1 MNTCAVQVPTQHL
14 EVIARLN
21 WPARYP
27 IDIETASVSLD
38 RQFYLSPEVGLR
50 EARPEQ
56 WQPQVGFNKY
66 GLDRNLCRIKY
77 PENFHHPDIREA
89 LVTRLVTLLAVI
101 LVLSMI
107 PETDAHDYDEVKE
120 GRWSAG
126 NSPQCEG
133 YNLHLY
139 RIHVEQS
146 TDNQSD
152 EYRFSQYG
160 HRVIVTGLKS
170 GSQRITV
177 LGEVSEE
184 YMHFEI
190 LESTARATVLS
201 VSSVEILDDEEE
213 LEYTTWITA
222 HYADPVLIHCTGI
235 WIGSTCS
242 GDEYITGVP
251 NFSEG
256 YKRFSVKC
264 AGTLEWV
271 GD

>member
-1 MNTCAVQVPTQHL
+1 M
-14 EVIARLN
+14 
-21 WPARYP
+21 
-27 IDIETASVSLD
+27 
-38 RQFYLSPEVGLR
+38 
-50 EARPEQ
+50 
-56 WQPQVGFNKY
+56 
-66 GLDRNLCRIKY
+66 
-77 PENFHHPDIREA
+77 
-89 LVTRLVTLLAVI
+89 TRLVTLLVAL

-107 PETDAHDYDEVKE
+107 SVTNAHDYDEVKE
-120 GRWSAG
+120 GRWSADG
-126 NSPQCEG
+126 SPQCEG

-139 RIHVEQS
+139 RNHVELS
-146 TDNQSD
+146 SENQSD

-170 GSQRITV
+170 ESPRITV

-190 LESTARATVLS
+190 LESTSTATVLS
-201 VSSVEILDDEEE
+201 VSSVEILDDEED

-222 HYADPVLIHCTGI
+222 HYADSTLIHCTGI

-242 GDEYITGVP
+242 GNEYITGVP

-256 YKRFSVKC
+256 YKRYSVKC
-264 AGTLEWV
+264 TGTLEWV